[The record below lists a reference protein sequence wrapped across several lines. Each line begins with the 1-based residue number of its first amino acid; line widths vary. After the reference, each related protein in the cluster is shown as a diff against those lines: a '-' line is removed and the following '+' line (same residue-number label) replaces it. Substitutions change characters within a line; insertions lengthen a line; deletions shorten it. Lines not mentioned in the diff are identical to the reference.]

1 MLAFVAAAVVFC
13 VVQDR
18 VTAAGVREYV
28 ARQRQAVA
36 GKVEGTAREGT
47 PLRPSGRQLRIDDVM
62 GPAKWRSLEQGALWG
77 GIAGIAA
84 FQCGVLYRRVRR
96 G

>member
-1 MLAFVAAAVVFC
+1 VFAFVAAAVVFC

-28 ARQRQAVA
+28 ARQRQALAA
-36 GKVEGTAREGT
+36 GSPEGTGQA
-47 PLRPSGRQLRIDDVM
+47 PAVRIDDVM
-62 GPAKWRSLEQGALWG
+62 GPAKRRSVEQGALWG
-77 GIAGIAA
+77 GITGIVAL
-84 FQCGVLYRRVRR
+84 QCGALYRRVRR

>member
-1 MLAFVAAAVVFC
+1 VRRVAEFAFVAAALVFC

-28 ARQRQAVA
+28 ARQRQAIA
-36 GKVEGTAREGT
+36 G
-47 PLRPSGRQLRIDDVM
+47 PGRQGPAVRIDDVM
-62 GPAKWRSLEQGALWG
+62 GPAKRRSVEQGLLWG
-77 GIAGIAA
+77 GVAGAA
-84 FQCGVLYRRVRR
+84 GLGSGAIVWRRRR